1 MTMDLELTLPLW
13 SEVRDAIARYD
24 ASRLREAVT
33 AVLRAPPANSQQD
46 LQETISRIAG
56 PWYGRGGWSIGNESF
71 GSCWCHSPVANL
83 RAANG
88 DPAQLGPAVDW
99 VVGEV
104 RAMVECLRAFDA
116 AFGRVKRDAK
126 GELDEPG
133 VVAAIDEIIDGV
145 IDRTACQESWY
156 RYAGDGVTW
165 LCDALGVPRGAIE
178 AVVEASINT
187 VFSSWTAPSPGPR
200 RAAVRA
206 VGEVLHAT
214 RHEPPEEVIGRAE
227 GWLRPARPRLAEAL
241 AAIDGLRGSAAAE
254 ALVARGLLSESWLD
268 PSRCAFAEF
277 GKRARPTPP
286 RKTAGD
292 AMVYALLAADAE
304 GATRAEA
311 LAQEV
316 AHRLVAYGLKR
327 SSTPVVWLLERDV
340 PGYGYRRFQTTHA
353 TLHLLQSAVAALSG
367 AADPRLEVDAWARAV
382 KPLLPAKCAARDLRA
397 RCIEAAAEV
406 QTAVNAQRAKLGY
419 EAPSMAQLW
428 SASRW
433 WRLLSDAGMRV
444 PDGEGAALPPSF
456 GGDARSLAKVV
467 PAGALLRDLPDA
479 LAAIVA
485 LWDTGYALHEIDA
498 KRAAL
503 TLLIPRP

>member
-1 MTMDLELTLPLW
+1 MTMDLQLTLPLW

-24 ASRLREAVT
+24 EPRLREAVT
-33 AVLRAPPANSQQD
+33 AVLRATAPQD
-46 LQETISRIAG
+46 LPATIAPIAG
-56 PWYGRGGWSIGNESF
+56 AWYGRGGWSIGNESF

-88 DPAQLGPAVDW
+88 DPARLAPAVDW

-116 AFGRVKRDAK
+116 AFGRVRRGAK
-126 GELDEPG
+126 GELDEAG

-227 GWLRPARPRLAEAL
+227 GWLRPRRPRLAEAL

-268 PSRCAFAEF
+268 PSRCAFADF
-277 GKRARPTPP
+277 DKRARPT
-286 RKTAGD
+286 RTKTAGD
-292 AMVYALLAADAE
+292 AMAFALLAADAE
-304 GATRAEA
+304 GATRADA

-316 AHRLVAYGLKR
+316 AHRLAAYGLKR
-327 SSTPVVWLLERDV
+327 APAPVVWLLERDV
-340 PGYGYRRFQTTHA
+340 PGYGYRRFQTTHP

-382 KPLLPAKCAARDLRA
+382 KPLLPATCDALDLRA

-406 QTAVNAQRAKLGY
+406 QTAVNAQRAKLEY
-419 EAPSMAQLW
+419 EAPSLAQLW

-433 WRLLSDAGMRV
+433 WRLLSNAGMRV
-444 PDGEGAALPPSF
+444 PDGEGAAQFPSF

-479 LAAIVA
+479 LAAIVS

-503 TLLIPRP
+503 TLLIPKP

>member
-1 MTMDLELTLPLW
+1 MTTDLQLTLPLW

-24 ASRLREAVT
+24 ESRLRDAVT
-33 AVLRAPPANSQQD
+33 AVLRAQPAAAQPD
-46 LQETISRIAG
+46 LQATISTIAG
-56 PWYGRGGWSIGNESF
+56 TWYGRVGWSIGNESF

-83 RAANG
+83 RAANA
-88 DPAQLGPAVDW
+88 DSARLAPAVDW

-116 AFGRVKRDAK
+116 VFGRVKRGAK
-126 GELDEPG
+126 GELDEAE
-133 VVAAIDEIIDGV
+133 VTAAIDGIIDGV
-145 IDRTACQESWY
+145 IDRTSCQESWY

-165 LCDALGVPRGAIE
+165 LCDALGVPRGSIE

-206 VGEVLHAT
+206 VGEVIHVT

-227 GWLRPARPRLAEAL
+227 GWLRPRRPRLAEAL
-241 AAIDGLRGSAAAE
+241 SAIEGLKGSAAAE

-268 PSRCAFAEF
+268 PSRCALAELN
-277 GKRARPTPP
+277 KRAKATLS
-286 RKTAGD
+286 KTAGD
-292 AMVYALLAADAE
+292 AMVYALLAADEE

-316 AHRLVAYGLKR
+316 AHALAAYGLKR
-327 SSTPVVWLLERDV
+327 SSTPLVWLLERDV

-353 TLHLLQSAVAALSG
+353 TVEVLVRSAAALSG
-367 AADPRLEVDAWARAV
+367 AEDPRLEVDAWARAV
-382 KPLLPAKCAARDLRA
+382 KRLLPARCDALDLRA
-397 RCIEAAAEV
+397 RCIEASTEV
-406 QTAVNAQRAKLGY
+406 QTAVNAQRARLNY
-419 EAPSMAQLW
+419 EAPSMARLW

-433 WRLLSDAGMRV
+433 WRILSDAGMRA
-444 PDGEGAALPPSF
+444 PDSETSALLPSVA
-456 GGDARSLAKVV
+456 GDARALTKVA

-479 LAAIVA
+479 LAAIVS